1 MNTATKNA
9 KVTISTPGGPEVETT
24 VGELGSL
31 RDRLHD
37 ADRLTSPLG
46 ITTQLS
52 SKDDFLTAIRNASR
66 EIAIAK
72 QAWKTAKE
80 LEAEEVEQLD
90 EWLDAESATEAA
102 RAAREKLKTAKLSS
116 EAVQDAADRTADK
129 KAVVDLQRQ
138 IRSDL
143 LVIYAAKFNRRTA
156 EAIEPGENRRII
168 LSAKVGKVEPE
179 QLGLF

>member
-1 MNTATKNA
+1 MNAELRKA
-9 KVTISTPGGPEVETT
+9 KVTIGTGDGDEVETT
-24 VGELGSL
+24 LGEMDDLSKRL
-31 RDRLHD
+31 QDSDRLQ
-37 ADRLTSPLG
+37 SPLG
-46 ITTQLS
+46 ITTQMT
-52 SKDDFLTAIRNASR
+52 SKEDFLTAIRNASR

-72 QAWKTAKE
+72 QDWKTAKE
-80 LEAEEVEQLD
+80 MEAEEVEQLD
-90 EWLDAESATEAA
+90 AWLEAESAADEA
-102 RAAREKLKTAKLSS
+102 RAKKELLKTAKLNS

-129 KAVVDLQRQ
+129 KAALDLQRQ

-156 EAIEPGENRRII
+156 EAIEPGENRRIV

>member
-1 MNTATKNA
+1 MNSATRDA

-31 RDRLHD
+31 
-37 ADRLTSPLG
+37 ADRLKSPLG
-46 ITTQLS
+46 ITTQMS

-66 EIAIAK
+66 EIAIRK
-72 QAWKTAKE
+72 QEWKTAKE
-80 LEAEEVEQLD
+80 MEAEEVEQLD
-90 EWLDAESATEAA
+90 EWLEAESAADTLK
-102 RAAREKLKTAKLSS
+102 AARELLKTAKLKS
-116 EAVQDAADRTADK
+116 EEVQDAADKTATAK
-129 KAVVDLQRQ
+129 EALSLQRQ

-156 EAIEPGENRRII
+156 ESIEPGENRRIV

>member
-1 MNTATKNA
+1 MSLANKDA

-24 VGELGSL
+24 LGEMNEL
-31 RDRLHD
+31 
-37 ADRLTSPLG
+37 ADRLQDSDRLQSPLG
-46 ITTQLS
+46 IDTQLAR
-52 SKDDFLTAIRNASR
+52 KEDFLEAIRKASR

-80 LEAEEVEQLD
+80 MEAEEVEQLD
-90 EWLDAESATEAA
+90 EWLETESAADELKALK
-102 RAAREKLKTAKLSS
+102 EKLKTAKLNS
-116 EAVQDAADRTADK
+116 EAVQDAADTTADK
-129 KAVVDLQRQ
+129 KDALDLQRQ

-143 LVIYAAKFNRRTA
+143 LVLYAAKFNRRTA
-156 EAIEPGENRRII
+156 EAIEPGENRRIV